1 MVGWQT
7 ESDLGS
13 ICNSCDVLYDIR
25 YTMTAIYSLVIEWN
39 QNHWSS
45 TGSPVGMGSPQSEK
59 LTLKR
64 KRHHA
69 DQTTNTKYKE
79 DMRVQIFAVYVITT
93 AISARSQWPFSIK
106 LSWQNIFSFLTGS
119 YVAKTGKMSLWL
131 DSQRWISIKPPF
143 CNFWANLVSFCSCN
157 YLKNA
162 LCLQKIPYTIYKRL
176 WT

>member
-1 MVGWQT
+1 MRLLRHFWWLTDRQRVTWAAFAILAMFYIY
-7 ESDLGS
+7 DD
-13 ICNSCDVLYDIR
+13 CNIFAGNR
-25 YTMTAIYSLVIEWN
+25 T
-39 QNHWSS
+39 HWSS
-45 TGSPVGMGSPQSEK
+45 TGSPVGMGSPQSGK

-162 LCLQKIPYTIYKRL
+162 LCL
-176 WT
+176 

>member
-39 QNHWSS
+39 RTHWSS
-45 TGSPVGMGSPQSEK
+45 TGSSVGMGSPQSEK

-64 KRHHA
+64 KRHPA
-69 DQTTNTKYKE
+69 DQTTSTRYKE

-93 AISARSQWPFSIK
+93 AISARSQWPFHK
-106 LSWQNIFSFLTGS
+106 TFVGIFSFLAGS
-119 YVAKTGKMSLWL
+119 YVAKTGKMSL
-131 DSQRWISIKPPF
+131 RFCISIKPLF
-143 CNFWANLVSFCSCN
+143 VIFGQIWSLLFLQLSQRCTMFAEISIHNL
-157 YLKNA
+157 
-162 LCLQKIPYTIYKRL
+162 
-176 WT
+176 

>member
-1 MVGWQT
+1 MVDWQT

-39 QNHWSS
+39 RTHWSS
-45 TGSPVGMGSPQSEK
+45 TGSSVGMGSPQSEK

-64 KRHHA
+64 KRHPA
-69 DQTTNTKYKE
+69 DQTTSTKYKE

-93 AISARSQWPFSIK
+93 AISARSQWPFHKTFVAKYIF
-106 LSWQNIFSFLTGS
+106 IFSRDLCC
-119 YVAKTGKMSLWL
+119 KNWKNESL
-131 DSQRWISIKPPF
+131 IVYFNKAPF

-157 YLKNA
+157 YLKDA
-162 LCLQKIPYTIYKRL
+162 LYLQNFHTQFINGCELKF
-176 WT
+176 

>member
-1 MVGWQT
+1 
-7 ESDLGS
+7 
-13 ICNSCDVLYDIR
+13 
-25 YTMTAIYSLVIEWN
+25 MTAIYSLVVEWN
-39 QNHWSS
+39 RTHWFS

-64 KRHHA
+64 KRHPA
-69 DQTTNTKYKE
+69 DQTTSTKYKE
-79 DMRVQIFAVYVITT
+79 DMRVQIFAVYVMTT
-93 AISARSQWPFSIK
+93 AISARSKWPFSIK
-106 LSWQNIFSFLTGS
+106 SSWQNIFSFLTGS

-162 LCLQKIPYTIYKRL
+162 LCLQKTPYTIYKRL

>member
-39 QNHWSS
+39 RTHWSS
-45 TGSPVGMGSPQSEK
+45 TGSSVGMGSPQSEK

-119 YVAKTGKMSLWL
+119 YVAKTGKMSLCL

-143 CNFWANLVSFCSCN
+143 YKFWANLVSFCSCN

-162 LCLQKIPYTIYKRL
+162 LCLQRIPYAIYKRL